1 VAAEATEEK
10 CAQRVLTP
18 TLALGSG
25 RLRKCG
31 ETGTRPDPGHR
42 YVAKAFVRNS
52 AALAIEFVAKRS

>member
-25 RLRKCG
+25 RIRKRA
-31 ETGTRPDPGHR
+31 TPPAAPDR
-42 YVAKAFVRNS
+42 DECNVAIGIVRNS